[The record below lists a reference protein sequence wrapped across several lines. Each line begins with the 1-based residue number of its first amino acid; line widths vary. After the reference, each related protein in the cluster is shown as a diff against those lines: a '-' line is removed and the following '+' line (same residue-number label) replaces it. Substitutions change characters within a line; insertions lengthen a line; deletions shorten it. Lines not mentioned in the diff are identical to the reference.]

1 MDQSEINE
9 RLGTVKMTI
18 ELPGAS
24 LEGATPPASRDAAR
38 NLGPGCDGLN
48 TTARPGRFCWTSE
61 NTRRL
66 IELAETKTIPEIAAI
81 MGTSKNSI
89 VGRAH
94 RLGISFPAFRFECA
108 RNHRKIASMMA
119 AGLGVTDIARALGQ
133 PISTVGGKI
142 RYLRRRE
149 EAMKIPLTLDNIGPD
164 QCRWPLG
171 DMKERATEFCG
182 EPVVAGKS
190 YCAPHHARAH
200 IKPLKD
206 KGQPFHF
213 ERKRP

>member
-1 MDQSEINE
+1 MNP
-9 RLGTVKMTI
+9 
-18 ELPGAS
+18 ELPS
-24 LEGATPPASRDAAR
+24 ESSEGATPPASLTSRTGTR
-38 NLGPGCDGLN
+38 NLGLDVKE
-48 TTARPGRFCWTSE
+48 RPGQFLWTPE
-61 NTRRL
+61 NTQRL
-66 IELAETKTIPEIAAI
+66 IELAATKTIPEIAAI
-81 MGTSKNSI
+81 MGASKNSI

-119 AGLGVTDIARALGQ
+119 AGFGVTDIARALGQ

-149 EAMKIPLTLDNIGPD
+149 EAMKIPLTLADIGPD

-171 DMKERATEFCG
+171 DTKERATEFCG
-182 EPVVAGKS
+182 EPIVEGKP
-190 YCAPHHARAH
+190 YCEPHAKRAYL
-200 IKPLKD
+200 KPTKD

-213 ERKRP
+213 ERKRPT